1 MSLTPKRFPNKPF
14 KIPFYDTTSKKFK
27 LKLKVSNFGSQ
38 ISGTE
43 RREIQEKAVKYY
55 LDNYIPEFFAI
66 RFDQSA
72 FEGMLPTEAADALGN
87 PGQKTISI
95 EEIEEIIDDIQSSL
109 QIENHFN
116 TAGPST
122 LKIVIVSTTYEFYK
136 LRKKLEA
143 ANQMPSFEASL
154 QFFRD
159 NRNLSAPDSETTL
172 LIASIGAQ
180 NKAFNDGMRSYAQ
193 QYQNFEGQLNINVDF
208 SFLQTD
214 IQKILNALILDLV
227 SQLRRSGTA
236 VEFLE
241 TDTLTIQFG
250 LWDDRKP
257 RVVGMEYLVVGE
269 SIESQPLKV
278 GLFTAIK
285 YNRSFRDPLSVA
297 TLKNYQNVVESIQQP
312 YGSVI
317 GGLVAQSGSLSFFD
331 FLQSPD
337 MAAAF
342 PSDSFGPDL
351 ETLGNDLANGMLIN
365 DLTGS
370 GADLQNEMIKIAV
383 AEGLLDINDTAQLE
397 NGLQVFLSEE
407 DLRELKSKIAANP
420 EVYLKVMEKQKA
432 RVVAKGVKISSL
444 IARILEQ
451 GPSALLGK
459 DHAINR
465 LFRSLGIDQLI
476 KEAILCATFGLNYE
490 ASRMAGAVGRA
501 IRSAGA
507 TLGPGTAG
515 PYYAPA
521 ETPASGSG
529 QGIVIPKFDTLM
541 LKPKL
546 KDADIGKLI
555 KTVLV
560 DALKEMAIGII
571 SQIADLIK
579 EKCDFNNPS
588 ATDYGAVSVAE
599 LLPANQDIPLV
610 AGQSQLESLANNY
623 NLTLEELKQ
632 YLRDVSSILSSVDV
646 CTLFTDRDSASQ
658 SLIARIVEY
667 NETYQNPAVQ
677 ETLTSPTS
685 VMAYFGALSQFVDV
699 SDLCEEIANA
709 AYELNH
715 ADICLLLDSADL
727 NLEDLQLP
735 EINLDCPD
743 KENYINDPTI
753 TIAVPE
759 AFNGLVETVE
769 IQFINAA
776 DSLKE
781 ILLEPVILRGA
792 ESNVLKSALAA
803 GEVRP
808 IQSTGSL
815 ESLDAGILNDI
826 TSVFD
831 GISAGTEAVMAPL
844 ETCITDA
851 FGFDAG
857 VAVEAVGTVVGVITT
872 AISDPEFAKAI
883 SGMNDKLNNIAASA
897 PLSPDEPSPAITAYK
912 FNPAFYSAF
921 VNYIDLNN
929 TTYDFIAPNY
939 PYTAPNHFSS
949 RANAHE
955 SALVDPS
962 TLATDYTEIE
972 IRFSFPDLPASLIS
986 APLSVVHSHLD
997 LSGNP
1002 VTHTNH
1008 ANVTG
1013 PHSHANPP
1021 LIWDTSP
1028 GANPEPLSNES
1039 AEYIAMSYPRF
1050 NTAGSPEDF
1059 VKFEY
1064 SSASSFIL
1072 SEDVMSS
1079 FAQSDTPYWLNYD
1092 EISPP
1097 SLRNPYVDRF
1107 VQAYLTSPFTTEA
1120 NFPSTKEI
1128 ETHHFPQAHAALL
1141 DSIFDYIKDNGVF
1154 DAATLQALNL
1164 FHLNNNCPAEEIADF
1179 LDVRGILEQ
1188 MKNEYVESACGD
1200 DTRKVPLRLKIRNV
1214 IKFGFYLLL
1223 IQMHIAEF
1231 IIKNIFVFAA
1241 FTIESLLEDR
1251 QGYLFKFFR
1260 SQVMTSLLEYI
1271 NSIKVEGFEESA
1283 IRRDL
1288 TEYFNLKVR
1297 RPLVVNNGGIRFTSE
1312 PADLV
1317 FPAGTDF
1324 SMTDESPFIGFD
1336 EIIDY
1341 LIVERLN
1348 FARIPINNAIQKA
1361 LPDTDQIDLNDVLLA
1376 SMPVLA
1382 APQTIIDMNTGEEA
1396 VAPNSPAAIRQAAR
1410 IVFSNTPT
1418 VFIVA
1423 KPTSPPNSTYLTRAY
1438 SMWFYDGESS
1448 MVEYES
1454 GPAEVTTIGK
1464 AVIGSGDA
1472 VKLLDSFYVKTE
1484 SVGDQFAGL
1493 RDAAGNLSLD
1503 KAAAVAE
1510 QQREQLSGL
1519 NPTLGD
1525 KYEIRSDGRSGLP
1538 LWAINLPEDIQ
1549 NLRDI
1554 SDIIYAPMNYNS
1566 PPDQS
1571 MRNISW
1577 VLDNPDNY
1585 IPEALEDA
1593 IDVLEAKEN
1602 GLRDL
1607 ISGMMGVMSKHLA
1620 AATLSYTRF
1629 ILAETEGNVARHD
1642 MLNHIINTLW
1652 EIIDDIYPAQ
1662 DTSTSSTTT
1671 SHQIGFGNMNTSGT
1685 NNSISSDLSAAE
1697 KAAINGI
1704 PGLVRD
1710 FLRDDIGI

>member
-1 MSLTPKRFPNKPF
+1 MSLTVKRYPNKPF

-27 LKLKVSNFGSQ
+27 LKLKVSNVGSQ
-38 ISGTE
+38 ISDTE
-43 RREIQEKAVKYY
+43 RREIQENAVKYY

-95 EEIEEIIDDIQSSL
+95 DEIEEIIDDIQSSL
-109 QIENHFN
+109 QVENHFN
-116 TAGPST
+116 TPGPST

-143 ANQMPSFEASL
+143 DNQMPSFEASL

-312 YGSVI
+312 YGPVS
-317 GGLVAQSGSLSFFD
+317 AGSIWDPLPSSTAGQPSFFD

-342 PSDSFGPDL
+342 PTGSFNENL
-351 ETLGNDLANGMLIN
+351 EVLGNDLANGMLMN

-407 DLRELKSKIAANP
+407 DLRELKAKIAANP

-432 RVVAKGVKISSL
+432 RVLAKGVKISSL
-444 IARILEQ
+444 ISRVLEQ

-459 DHAINR
+459 NHAINR

-476 KEAILCATFGLNYE
+476 KEAVLCATFGLNYE

-529 QGIVIPKFDTLM
+529 QGIVIPKFDIEM

-610 AGQSQLESLANNY
+610 AGQSQLDSLANNY

-699 SDLCEEIANA
+699 SDLCDEIANT

-727 NLEDLQLP
+727 NLDDLQLP

-844 ETCITDA
+844 ETCITDT

-857 VAVEAVGTVVGVITT
+857 EAVEAVGTVVGVITT
-872 AISDPEFAKAI
+872 AIADPEFAKAI

-939 PYTAPNHFSS
+939 PYTAPHHFSS

-955 SALVDPS
+955 SAFVDPT

-972 IRFSFPDLPASLIS
+972 IKFSFPDLPASLIS

-1013 PHSHANPP
+1013 PHSHADPL

-1028 GANPEPLSNES
+1028 GANPEPPSNES

-1050 NTAGSPEDF
+1050 STAGSPEDF

-1064 SSASSFIL
+1064 SSVSSFIL

-1092 EISPP
+1092 DISPP

-1107 VQAYLTSPFTTEA
+1107 VQAYLTSPFTAET
-1120 NFPSTKEI
+1120 NFPSAKEI

-1200 DTRKVPLRLKIRNV
+1200 DTRKVPLRMKIRNV

-1271 NSIKVEGFEESA
+1271 NSTKVEGFEESA

-1312 PADLV
+1312 PTDLV

-1376 SMPVLA
+1376 SMPVLV
-1382 APQTIIDMNTGEEA
+1382 APQTIIDADTGEEA
-1396 VAPNSPAAIRQAAR
+1396 TAPNSPAAIRQAAR
-1410 IVFSNTPT
+1410 IVFANTPT

-1423 KPTSPPNSTYLTRAY
+1423 KPTSPPSSVHLTRAY
-1438 SMWFYDGESS
+1438 SMWYYDGSTGT
-1448 MVEYES
+1448 VEYDHSE
-1454 GPAEVTTIGK
+1454 AQVTTIGK
-1464 AVIGSGDA
+1464 AVIGAGDA

-1484 SVGDQFAGL
+1484 VGDQLAGV
-1493 RDAAGNLSLD
+1493 RAALNNLPLD

-1510 QQREQLSGL
+1510 QQRQQVLEQTSGL
-1519 NPTLGD
+1519 PTLGD
-1525 KYEIRSDGRSGLP
+1525 KYEIRGAGRSGTP
-1538 LWAINLPEDIQ
+1538 THPMDAIQD
-1549 NLRDI
+1549 LRDI
-1554 SDIIYAPMNYNS
+1554 SDVIYAPEVVNPTGTSY
-1566 PPDQS
+1566 
-1571 MRNISW
+1571 RNLSW
-1577 VLDNPDNY
+1577 VLQNPEVY
-1585 IPEALEDA
+1585 IPEAYASA
-1593 IDVLEAKEN
+1593 IDVLETKEN
-1602 GLRDL
+1602 GLRSL
-1607 ISGMMGVMSKHLA
+1607 IAGILDFDAG
-1620 AATLSYTRF
+1620 AATLNYTRY
-1629 ILAETEGNVARHD
+1629 ILGESQGLEVASLARLSRHD
-1642 MLNHIINTLW
+1642 MLNY
-1652 EIIDDIYPAQ
+1652 IIDELYDIIDNAYSTLTAQ
-1662 DTSTSSTTT
+1662 SLDE
-1671 SHQIGFGNMNTSGT
+1671 
-1685 NNSISSDLSAAE
+1685 LPE
-1697 KAAINGI
+1697 
-1704 PGLVRD
+1704 LVRGL
-1710 FLRDDIGI
+1710 LRDDIGIEW

>member
-1 MSLTPKRFPNKPF
+1 MSLTVKRYPNKPF
-14 KIPFYDTTSKKFK
+14 KIPFYDSSSKKYK
-27 LKLKVSNFGSQ
+27 LKIKASNVGANSADRL
-38 ISGTE
+38 E
-43 RREIQEKAVKYY
+43 VQEKAVKYY
-55 LDNYIPEFFAI
+55 LDNYLPEFFAI

-95 EEIEEIIDDIQSSL
+95 DEIEEIIDDIQSSL
-109 QIENHFN
+109 QVENHFN
-116 TAGPST
+116 TPGPST
-122 LKIVIVSTTYEFYK
+122 QKIVIVSTTYEFYK

-143 ANQMPSFEASL
+143 DNQMPSFEASL

-227 SQLRRSGTA
+227 AQLRRSGTA
-236 VEFLE
+236 IEFRE

-312 YGSVI
+312 HVSAL
-317 GGLVAQSGSLSFFD
+317 GGLVAQLGPIGSPSFFD

-342 PSDSFGPDL
+342 PSNSFGPDL
-351 ETLGNDLANGMLIN
+351 ETLGNDLANGMLAN

-432 RVVAKGVKISSL
+432 RVVAKGVKISNL
-444 IARILEQ
+444 IAQVLEQ

-459 DHAINR
+459 NHAINR

-476 KEAILCATFGLNYE
+476 KEAVLCATFGLNYE

-529 QGIVIPKFDTLM
+529 QGVVLPKFDTLM

-610 AGQSQLESLANNY
+610 AGQSQLDSLANNY

-646 CTLFTDRDSASQ
+646 CTLFTDRDSVSQ
-658 SLIARIVEY
+658 NLIARIVEY

-699 SDLCEEIANA
+699 SDLCEEIANT

-727 NLEDLQLP
+727 NLDDLQLP

-857 VAVEAVGTVVGVITT
+857 VAVDAVSTVVGVITT
-872 AISDPEFAKAI
+872 AIADPEFAKAI

-955 SALVDPS
+955 SAFVDPT

-972 IRFSFPDLPASLIS
+972 IKFSFPDLPASLIS
-986 APLSVVHSHLD
+986 APLSVVHTHLD

-1039 AEYIAMSYPRF
+1039 TEYIAMSYPRF
-1050 NTAGSPEDF
+1050 SAAGSPEDF

-1064 SSASSFIL
+1064 NSVSSFIL

-1097 SLRNPYVDRF
+1097 ASRNPYVDRF
-1107 VQAYLTSPFTTEA
+1107 VQAYLTSPFTTEL

-1200 DTRKVPLRLKIRNV
+1200 DTRKVPLRMKIRNV

-1271 NSIKVEGFEESA
+1271 NSTKVEGFEESA
-1283 IRRDL
+1283 LRRDL

-1312 PADLV
+1312 PRDLV

-1361 LPDTDQIDLNDVLLA
+1361 LPDTDQIDLNDVVLA
-1376 SMPVLA
+1376 SMPVLV
-1382 APQTIIDMNTGEEA
+1382 APQTITDMNTGEEA
-1396 VAPNSPAAIRQAAR
+1396 TAPNSPAAIRQAAR
-1410 IVFSNTPT
+1410 IVFANTPT

-1438 SMWFYDGESS
+1438 SMWYYDGSTS
-1448 MVEYES
+1448 TVEYDS
-1454 GPAEVTTIGK
+1454 GEVLVTTIGK
-1464 AVIGSGDA
+1464 AVIGVGDA

-1484 SVGDQFAGL
+1484 SLVDQLAGV
-1493 RDAAGNLSLD
+1493 RAALNNLPLD

-1519 NPTLGD
+1519 PTPGD
-1525 KYEIRSDGRSGLP
+1525 KHEIRSDGRSGNAGDTPWKLYLP
-1538 LWAINLPEDIQ
+1538 DAIQDLH
-1549 NLRDI
+1549 DI
-1554 SDIIYAPMNYNS
+1554 SDSIYAPVNYDS
-1566 PPDQS
+1566 PHAES
-1571 MRNISW
+1571 MRNISQ
-1577 VLDNPDNY
+1577 VLQQPGLY

-1593 IDVLEAKEN
+1593 IDVLEAKEV

-1607 ISGMMGVMSKHLA
+1607 IAGIMGQIEPGV
-1620 AATLSYTRF
+1620 ATLNYTRF
-1629 ILAETEGNVARHD
+1629 ILVEAEGNIARHHT
-1642 MLNHIINTLW
+1642 LNHIIDTLW
-1652 EIIDDIYPAQ
+1652 EITQAAYS
-1662 DTSTSSTTT
+1662 TSTVTTRIGTGIGGGAINRTSTT
-1671 SHQIGFGNMNTSGT
+1671 
-1685 NNSISSDLSAAE
+1685 DLDE
-1697 KAAINGI
+1697 VAINEI
-1704 PGLVRD
+1704 PGLLRD
-1710 FLRDDIGI
+1710 LLRDDIGIEW